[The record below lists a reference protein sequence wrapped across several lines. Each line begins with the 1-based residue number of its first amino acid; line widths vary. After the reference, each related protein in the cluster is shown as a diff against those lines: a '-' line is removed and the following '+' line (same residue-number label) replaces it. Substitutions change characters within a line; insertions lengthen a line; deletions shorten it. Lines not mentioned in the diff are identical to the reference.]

1 MLNRFRRLG
10 GLWGKDRRGTAALEF
25 GLVAFPLLLV
35 VFGGAEL
42 AMVLNQYL
50 TLTNATIVGAEQFA
64 FSAGVDAT
72 PYADAV
78 SAIEA
83 AAPTLTPLGITLVVN
98 GAVCTDT
105 SSTTCATALSGGTGY
120 VTVTV
125 TYSCAAIN
133 LVFNL
138 LPDCRLTAK
147 ETERVQ

>member
-25 GLVAFPLLLV
+25 GLVAFPLLLI

-72 PYADAV
+72 PYTDAV
-78 SAIEA
+78 SAITN
-83 AAPTLTPLGITLVVN
+83 AAPTLTPLTITLSVN
-98 GAVCTDT
+98 G
-105 SSTTCATALSGGTGY
+105 TTCATDAACAPALSAAGTVY
-120 VTVTV
+120 VTAKA

-138 LPDCRLTAK
+138 LPNCNLTAI